1 MASSI
6 PPILVQL
13 QADVSQLK
21 AGMAQAEAS
30 LKGLDGTVA
39 ATSSKMNSFVGNLKK
54 VGVALGATF
63 AATQV
68 VSFAKESIMAASNI
82 NEALSKVGVVFGN
95 NAKEIETWAAG
106 ATANFGMSERSALTA
121 VGTFGN
127 LFDAFGLGEGD
138 TKKFSKSLTEL
149 AVDMAS
155 FNDMSVDDALQ
166 ALRSGLS
173 GETEPMKKFGSVL
186 SETRLKTEALTL
198 GLIKNT
204 KEALDPAAKAQAAY
218 SLIMKDTA
226 RQQGDYDR
234 TAGGTANTMRR
245 VAAQMDN
252 AKVAIGQGLL
262 PVFNGLLKVLE
273 VGVVP
278 VLKKL
283 GDFLKNNQDLIQ
295 AVGIGLAVATSA
307 FVLYKGA
314 IMAATTATKLF
325 GVAQVLM
332 KGGQLA
338 SIASTNT
345 LAATM
350 SRLNMV
356 MRANPIGLIITAV
369 GLLVAGF
376 VMLWK
381 KSETFRNAVIF
392 VSKVAIKA
400 FSSIIPMVGRV
411 IEVILKIVT
420 GPMRLLLGVLSKLPG
435 VGKYAKSGLDFINK
449 GLDGISDFA
458 DSAAKKANGLI
469 ATLDKVGKQAGT
481 TADKVNNA
489 TQGVKE
495 KSAGKGKGGGIST
508 KDLETIKKAQM
519 AFDED
524 MLKAKERYL
533 EDVADAD
540 KSYAKE
546 QVEIRKDNAKELIDI
561 AKDYAAKV
569 KDIEANLQE
578 KLTSLRADAD
588 KKRADLTKQAADKQ
602 ISIIQQSI
610 DRLRSAFATGAA
622 FSISDLFKGKTSGGF
637 LESMKK
643 QLADAKALQQGAAFL
658 SGQGYAQTF
667 IEEVVKAGPTAGLE
681 MINELKKATP
691 EQQRVIQ
698 ETFMDLEGIQQTGL
712 DTLAKSMSNGANL
725 ATSEL
730 RDAYDQVAIDL
741 KNSLAEVDA
750 QLKESMAE
758 ANADY
763 LKAMTEAAA
772 VRDERIADSIAKMEE
787 ALAAAKAKYDEALAD
802 ASVTLQKS
810 LNDAMKAFE
819 KSIDETSISTKKKI
833 DLLKNQLAEVAT
845 LMASLQ
851 MAQTNAAAAAVLPY
865 GPTGAFTDA
874 SFDKVAAGQS
884 GPTTNN
890 TINITGINMANPS
903 SIQTAVINA
912 AKYGTA
918 VTVNKATATNNKAAS
933 ASKPKSNF
941 TYGSGNPL
949 MQVR

>member
-13 QADVSQLK
+13 VADVTQLK

-39 ATSSKMNSFVGNLKK
+39 ATSSKMSSFVGNLKR
-54 VGVALGATF
+54 VGAAMGATF
-63 AATQV
+63 AASQI
-68 VSFAKESIMAASNI
+68 VSFGKESIMAASNI

-95 NAKEIETWAAG
+95 NAKEIEAWAAG
-106 ATANFGMSERSALTA
+106 ATDNFGMSERGALTA

-127 LFDAFGLGEGD
+127 LFDAFGLGEDD

-155 FNDMSVDDALQ
+155 FNDMPVDDALQ

-245 VAAQMDN
+245 VAAEMDN

-262 PVFNGLLKVLE
+262 PVFNALLKVME
-273 VGVVP
+273 FGIVP
-278 VLKKL
+278 VLKAVGK
-283 GDFLKNNQDLIQ
+283 FLKENST
-295 AVGIGLAVATSA
+295 AVAVFGA
-307 FVLYKGA
+307 VLAAGA
-314 IMAATTATKLF
+314 VAWGVYTLAINAATIATK
-325 GVAQVLM
+325 VWTAVT
-332 KGGQLA
+332 K
-338 SIASTNT
+338 
-345 LAATM
+345 
-350 SRLNMV
+350 
-356 MRANPIGLIITAV
+356 ANPIGLIITAV
-369 GLLVAGF
+369 ALLAAGIAT
-376 VMLWK
+376 LWK
-381 KSETFRNAVIF
+381 RSETFRNVIIS
-392 VSKVAIKA
+392 VAKVAIKA
-400 FSSIIPMVGRV
+400 FASIIPMVGQV
-411 IEVILKIVT
+411 FEAIAKVVLGPLKA
-420 GPMRLLLGVLSKLPG
+420 LLTILSKLPG
-435 VGKYAKSGLDFINK
+435 VGKYAKAGLDFMNK

-458 DSAAKKANGLI
+458 DSAAKKASGLI

-481 TADKVNNA
+481 TAEKVKAA
-489 TQGVKE
+489 TDGVKD
-495 KSAGKGKGGGIST
+495 KGAGKGKGGGVST
-508 KDLETIKKAQM
+508 KDLETIKKAQT

-524 MLKAKERYL
+524 MLKARERYA
-533 EDVADAD
+533 EDIAEAQ
-540 KSYAKE
+540 KAYAKAE
-546 QVEIRKDNAKELIDI
+546 VEIRKDNAKELINI
-561 AKDYAAKV
+561 AKDYAAKE
-569 KDIEANLQE
+569 KELQADLQE
-578 KLTSLRADAD
+578 KLTSLGVEAN

-643 QLADAKALQQGAAFL
+643 QLADAKALQEGAAYL

-667 IEEVVKAGPTAGLE
+667 IEEIVKAGPTAGLQ
-681 MINELKKATP
+681 MVDELKKATP
-691 EQQRVIQ
+691 EQQKVIQ
-698 ETFMDLEGIQQTGL
+698 DTFMDLESIQNTGL
-712 DTLAKSMSNGANL
+712 DTLAKSMNNGANL

-730 RDAYDQVAIDL
+730 RQAYDQVAIDL

-750 QLKESMAE
+750 ELKTSMAE

-763 LKAMTEAAA
+763 LKALAEAQA
-772 VRDERIADSIAKMEE
+772 VRDERIAESLAKMEE

-802 ASVTLQKS
+802 ASATLQKS
-810 LNDAMKAFE
+810 LNEAMKAFE
-819 KSIDETSISTKKKI
+819 KSIDATSVATSQKIS
-833 DLLKNQLAEVAT
+833 LLKIQLAEVAA
-845 LMASLQ
+845 LMASI
-851 MAQTNAAAAAVLPY
+851 AGASAGSVGGISPITPIKPLPK
-865 GPTGAFTDA
+865 TGAGAVGSTT
-874 SFDKVAAGQS
+874 
-884 GPTTNN
+884 TTNN
-890 TINITGINMANPS
+890 NISIKTTNLTDPKKVTTDVVNGI
-903 SIQTAVINA
+903 
-912 AKYGTA
+912 KYGAA
-918 VTVNKATATNNKAAS
+918 VTVPNRTMSQSAA
-933 ASKPKSNF
+933 
-941 TYGSGNPL
+941 L
-949 MQVR
+949 RDR

>member
-13 QADVSQLK
+13 VADVTQLK

-30 LKGLDGTVA
+30 LKNLDGTVA
-39 ATSSKMNSFVGNLKK
+39 ATSSKMNSFVGNLKR
-54 VGVALGATF
+54 VGAAMGATF
-63 AATQV
+63 AASQI
-68 VSFAKESIMAASNI
+68 VSFGKESIMAASNI

-95 NAKEIETWAAG
+95 NAKEIEAWAAG
-106 ATANFGMSERSALTA
+106 ATDNFGMSERSALTA

-127 LFDAFGLGEGD
+127 LFDAFGLGEKD
-138 TKKFSKSLTEL
+138 TKNFAKSLTEL

-155 FNDMSVDDALQ
+155 FNDMPVEDALT

-186 SETRLKTEALTL
+186 SETRLKTEALSL

-245 VAAQMDN
+245 VAAEMDN

-262 PVFNGLLKVLE
+262 PVFNALLKVME
-273 VGVVP
+273 FGIVP
-278 VLKKL
+278 VLKAVGK
-283 GDFLKNNQDLIQ
+283 FLKENST
-295 AVGIGLAVATSA
+295 AVAVFGA
-307 FVLYKGA
+307 VLAAGA
-314 IMAATTATKLF
+314 VAWGVYTLAINAATIATK
-325 GVAQVLM
+325 VWTAVT
-332 KGGQLA
+332 K
-338 SIASTNT
+338 
-345 LAATM
+345 
-350 SRLNMV
+350 
-356 MRANPIGLIITAV
+356 ANPIGLIITAV
-369 GLLVAGF
+369 ALLAAGIAT
-376 VMLWK
+376 LWK
-381 KSETFRNAVIF
+381 RSETFRNVVIS
-392 VSKVAIKA
+392 VAKAAIKA
-400 FSSIIPMVGRV
+400 FAAVVPIIGSVYEAIFKV
-411 IEVILKIVT
+411 VT
-420 GPMRLLLGVLSKLPG
+420 GPLRAFLGVLSKLPG
-435 VGKYAKSGLDFINK
+435 VGKFAKAGLDFMNK

-458 DSAAKKANGLI
+458 DSAAKKATGLI
-469 ATLDKVGKQAGT
+469 ASLDKVGKQADT
-481 TADKVNNA
+481 TAKKVKTA
-489 TQGVKE
+489 TDGVKE
-495 KSAGKGKGGGIST
+495 KGKEDSKSSGPST
-508 KDLETIKKAQM
+508 KDLETIKKAQI
-519 AFDED
+519 AFTED
-524 MLKAKERYL
+524 MAKARERYA
-533 EDVADAD
+533 EDVADAE
-540 KSYAKE
+540 KRYAKE

-569 KDIEANLQE
+569 KDIEASLQE

-610 DRLRSAFATGAA
+610 DRLRNAFATGAA

-643 QLADAKALQQGAAFL
+643 QLADAKALQEGAAYL

-667 IEEVVKAGPTAGLE
+667 IEEVVKAGPTAGLQ
-681 MINELKKATP
+681 MVDELKKATP
-691 EQQRVIQ
+691 EQQKVIQ

-750 QLKESMAE
+750 ELKSSMAE

-772 VRDERIADSIAKMEE
+772 VRDERIADSLAKMNE
-787 ALAAAKAKYDEALAD
+787 ALAASKAKYDEALAE
-802 ASVTLQKS
+802 ASATLQKS
-810 LNDAMKAFE
+810 LLQAQKDFE
-819 KSIDETSISTKKKI
+819 KAIDATSLSTTQKI
-833 DLLKNQLAEVAT
+833 NLLKTQLAEVAA
-845 LMASLQ
+845 LMASLS
-851 MAQTNAAAAAVLPY
+851 MAQANAAAMSSATY
-865 GPTGAFTDA
+865 TNSSGFTNNSGTNTGSTG
-874 SFDKVAAGQS
+874 SS
-884 GPTTNN
+884 STTNN
-890 TINITGINMANPS
+890 NISITGVNMADPKKITS
-903 SIQTAVINA
+903 DVINGI
-912 AKYGTA
+912 KYGTA
-918 VTVNKATATNNKAAS
+918 VTV
-933 ASKPKSNF
+933 SKGTGHPSNPNVTKS
-941 TYGSGNPL
+941 PL
-949 MQVR
+949 KSISSTLGFK

>member
-39 ATSSKMNSFVGNLKK
+39 TTSNKMSSFVGNLKR
-54 VGVALGATF
+54 VGAAMGATF

-68 VSFAKESIMAASNI
+68 VSFAKESIMAASNTA
-82 NEALSKVGVVFGN
+82 EALSKVGVVFGN
-95 NAKEIETWAAG
+95 NSKEIEEWAAG

-138 TKKFSKSLTEL
+138 TKNFAKSLTEL

-155 FNDMSVDDALQ
+155 FNDMPVDDALQ

-186 SETRLKTEALTL
+186 SETRLKTEALSL

-218 SLIMKDTA
+218 ALIMKDTA

-245 VAAQMDN
+245 VAAEMDN

-262 PVFNGLLKVLE
+262 PVFNALLKVME
-273 VGVVP
+273 FGIVP
-278 VLKKL
+278 VLKAVGK
-283 GDFLKNNQDLIQ
+283 FLKENST
-295 AVGIGLAVATSA
+295 AVATFGA
-307 FVLYKGA
+307 VLAAGA
-314 IMAATTATKLF
+314 VIWGVYTLAINAATIATK
-325 GVAQVLM
+325 VWTAVT
-332 KGGQLA
+332 K
-338 SIASTNT
+338 
-345 LAATM
+345 
-350 SRLNMV
+350 
-356 MRANPIGLIITAV
+356 ANPIGLIITAV
-369 GLLVAGF
+369 ALLAAGIAT
-376 VMLWK
+376 LWK
-381 KSETFRNAVIF
+381 RSETFRNVIIS
-392 VSKVAIKA
+392 VAKVAIKA
-400 FSSIIPMVGRV
+400 FASIVPMVGQV
-411 IEVILKIVT
+411 LEAILKIVT
-420 GPMRLLLGVLSKLPG
+420 GPMRLFLGALSKLPG
-435 VGKYAKSGLDFINK
+435 VGKYAKGALDMINGGLN
-449 GLDGISDFA
+449 GISDFA
-458 DSAAKKANGLI
+458 DSAAKKATGLI

-481 TADKVNNA
+481 TADKVNKA
-489 TQGVKE
+489 TQGVKD
-495 KSAGKGKGGGIST
+495 KGSGKGKGGGVST
-508 KDLETIKKAQM
+508 KDLEAIKKAQT

-524 MLKAKERYL
+524 MLKARERYA
-533 EDVADAD
+533 EQIADAEKD
-540 KSYAKE
+540 YAKA
-546 QVEIRKDNAKELIDI
+546 QIEIRKDNAKELIDI
-561 AKDYAAKV
+561 AKDYSAKV

-602 ISIIQQSI
+602 MSIIQQSI
-610 DRLRSAFATGAA
+610 DRLRGAFATGAA

-643 QLADAKALQQGAAFL
+643 QLADAKALQEGAAFL

-667 IEEVVKAGPTAGLE
+667 IEEVVKAGPTAGLD

-691 EQQRVIQ
+691 EQQKVIQ
-698 ETFMDLEGIQQTGL
+698 ETFMDLESIQDTGL
-712 DTLAKSMSNGANL
+712 DSLAKSMNNGANL
-725 ATSEL
+725 ATSQL
-730 RDAYDQVAIDL
+730 REAYDQVAIDL

-750 QLKESMAE
+750 ELKTSMAE

-763 LKAMTEAAA
+763 LKAMTEAAT
-772 VRDERIADSIAKMEE
+772 VRDERIAESMAKMEE

-802 ASVTLQKS
+802 ASATLQKS
-810 LNDAMKAFE
+810 LNEAMKAFE
-819 KSIDETSISTKKKI
+819 KSIEATSVSTTQKI
-833 DLLKNQLAEVAT
+833 NLLKTQLAEVAA

-851 MAQTNAAAAAVLPY
+851 TAQANAAALASKSATDKYADIGFKNAAANA
-865 GPTGAFTDA
+865 T
-874 SFDKVAAGQS
+874 KS

-890 TINITGINMANPS
+890 HISITGVNMADPHLITSDVVNG
-903 SIQTAVINA
+903 I
-912 AKYGTA
+912 KYGSA
-918 VTVNKATATNNKAAS
+918 VTVNTRMRTSEQAA
-933 ASKPKSNF
+933 A
-941 TYGSGNPL
+941 L
-949 MQVR
+949 RDR

>member
-39 ATSSKMNSFVGNLKK
+39 ATSNKMNSFVGNLKR
-54 VGVALGATF
+54 VGAAMGATF
-63 AATQV
+63 AASQI
-68 VSFAKESIMAASNI
+68 VSFGKESIMAASNL
-82 NEALSKVGVVFGN
+82 NEAISKVGVVFGN
-95 NAKEIETWAAG
+95 NSKEIEAWAAG

-127 LFDAFGLGEGD
+127 LFDAFGLGEDD

-155 FNDMSVDDALQ
+155 FNDMPVDDALQ

-234 TAGGTANTMRR
+234 TSGGTANTMRR
-245 VAAQMDN
+245 VAAEMDN

-262 PVFNGLLKVLE
+262 PVFNALLKVMEFGIL
-273 VGVVP
+273 P
-278 VLKKL
+278 VLKGVGK
-283 GDFLKNNQDLIQ
+283 FLKENST
-295 AVGIGLAVATSA
+295 AVAVFGA
-307 FVLYKGA
+307 VLAAGA
-314 IMAATTATKLF
+314 VVWGAYTLAINAATIATKIWTA
-325 GVAQVLM
+325 VT
-332 KGGQLA
+332 K
-338 SIASTNT
+338 
-345 LAATM
+345 
-350 SRLNMV
+350 
-356 MRANPIGLIITAV
+356 ANPIGLIITAV
-369 GLLVAGF
+369 ALLAAGIAT
-376 VMLWK
+376 LWK
-381 KSETFRNAVIF
+381 RSETFRNVIIS
-392 VSKVAIKA
+392 VAKVAIKA
-400 FSSIIPMVGRV
+400 FASIVPMVGQV
-411 IEVILKIVT
+411 FEAIMKVAS
-420 GPMRLLLGVLSKLPG
+420 GPLRTFLSALSHLPK
-435 VGKYAKSGLDFINK
+435 VGKYAKSALDMING

-481 TADKVNNA
+481 TADKVNTA
-489 TQGVKE
+489 TQGVKD
-495 KSAGKGKGGGIST
+495 KGGKGGGGKGSGPTT
-508 KDLETIKKAQM
+508 KDLEIIKKAQT

-533 EDVADAD
+533 EDVADAE
-540 KSYAKE
+540 KNYAKA

-569 KDIEANLQE
+569 KDIETNLQE

-610 DRLRSAFATGAA
+610 DRLRNAFATGAA

-643 QLADAKALQQGAAFL
+643 QLADAKALQEGAAFL

-667 IEEVVKAGPTAGLE
+667 IEEVVKAGPTAGLD

-750 QLKESMAE
+750 ELKTSMAE

-763 LKAMTEAAA
+763 LKAMTEAAT
-772 VRDERIADSIAKMEE
+772 VRDERIADSMAKMEE

-802 ASVTLQKS
+802 ASATLQKS
-810 LNDAMKAFE
+810 LNEAMKAFE
-819 KSIDETSISTKKKI
+819 KSIEATSVSTTQKI
-833 DLLKNQLAEVAT
+833 NLLKTQLAEVAA

-851 MAQTNAAAAAVLPY
+851 TAQANAAALASKSATDKYADIGFKNAAANA
-865 GPTGAFTDA
+865 TKSA
-874 SFDKVAAGQS
+874 
-884 GPTTNN
+884 PTTNN
-890 TINITGINMANPS
+890 NIAITGVNMADPKKIASDVVNG
-903 SIQTAVINA
+903 I
-912 AKYGTA
+912 KYGSA
-918 VTVNKATATNNKAAS
+918 VTVNTPSRTSSQIAA
-933 ASKPKSNF
+933 
-941 TYGSGNPL
+941 L
-949 MQVR
+949 RDR

>member
-13 QADVSQLK
+13 VADVTQLK

-39 ATSSKMNSFVGNLKK
+39 ATSNKMNSFVGNLKR
-54 VGVALGATF
+54 VGAAMGATF
-63 AATQV
+63 AASQI
-68 VSFAKESIMAASNI
+68 VSFGKESIMAASNI

-95 NAKEIETWAAG
+95 NAKEIEAWAAG
-106 ATANFGMSERSALTA
+106 ATDNFGMSERGALTA

-127 LFDAFGLGEGD
+127 LFDAFGLGEED

-155 FNDMSVDDALQ
+155 FNDMPVDDALT

-245 VAAQMDN
+245 VAAEMDN

-262 PVFNGLLKVLE
+262 PVFNALLKVME
-273 VGVVP
+273 FGIVP
-278 VLKKL
+278 VLKAVGK
-283 GDFLKNNQDLIQ
+283 FLKENST
-295 AVGIGLAVATSA
+295 AVAVFGA
-307 FVLYKGA
+307 VLAAGA
-314 IMAATTATKLF
+314 VAWGVYTLAINAATIATK
-325 GVAQVLM
+325 VWTAVT
-332 KGGQLA
+332 K
-338 SIASTNT
+338 
-345 LAATM
+345 
-350 SRLNMV
+350 
-356 MRANPIGLIITAV
+356 ANPIGLIITAV
-369 GLLVAGF
+369 ALLAAGIAT
-376 VMLWK
+376 LWK
-381 KSETFRNAVIF
+381 RSETFRNVIIS
-392 VSKVAIKA
+392 VAKVAIKA
-400 FSSIIPMVGRV
+400 FASIVPMVGQV
-411 IEVILKIVT
+411 FEAIAKVVLGPLKA
-420 GPMRLLLGVLSKLPG
+420 LLTILSKLPG
-435 VGKYAKSGLDFINK
+435 VGKYAKAGLDFMNK

-458 DSAAKKANGLI
+458 DSAAKKASGLI

-481 TADKVNNA
+481 TAEKVKAA
-489 TQGVKE
+489 TDGVKD
-495 KSAGKGKGGGIST
+495 KGAGKGKGGGVST
-508 KDLETIKKAQM
+508 KDLETIKKAQT

-524 MLKAKERYL
+524 MLKARERYA
-533 EDVADAD
+533 EDIAEAQ
-540 KSYAKE
+540 KAYAKAE
-546 QVEIRKDNAKELIDI
+546 VEIRKDNAKELINI
-561 AKDYAAKV
+561 AKDYAAKE
-569 KDIEANLQE
+569 KELQADLQE
-578 KLTSLRADAD
+578 KLTSLGVEAN

-643 QLADAKALQQGAAFL
+643 QLADAKALQEGAAYL

-667 IEEVVKAGPTAGLE
+667 IEEIVKAGPTAGLQ
-681 MINELKKATP
+681 MVDELKKATP
-691 EQQRVIQ
+691 EQQKVIQ
-698 ETFMDLEGIQQTGL
+698 DTFMDLESIQNTGL
-712 DTLAKSMSNGANL
+712 DTLAKSMNNGANL

-730 RDAYDQVAIDL
+730 RQAYDQVAIDL

-750 QLKESMAE
+750 ELKTSMAE

-772 VRDERIADSIAKMEE
+772 VRDERIAESMAKMEE

-802 ASVTLQKS
+802 ASATLQKS
-810 LNDAMKAFE
+810 LNEAMKAFE
-819 KSIDETSISTKKKI
+819 KSIDATSVATSQKIS
-833 DLLKNQLAEVAT
+833 LLKIQLAEVAA
-845 LMASLQ
+845 LMASI
-851 MAQTNAAAAAVLPY
+851 AGASAGGVGGISPITPIKPLPK
-865 GPTGAFTDA
+865 TGAGAVGSTT
-874 SFDKVAAGQS
+874 
-884 GPTTNN
+884 TTNN
-890 TINITGINMANPS
+890 NISIKTTNLTDPKKVTTDVVNGI
-903 SIQTAVINA
+903 
-912 AKYGTA
+912 KYGAA
-918 VTVNKATATNNKAAS
+918 VTVPNRTMSQSAA
-933 ASKPKSNF
+933 
-941 TYGSGNPL
+941 L
-949 MQVR
+949 RDR

>member
-39 ATSSKMNSFVGNLKK
+39 TTSNKMSSFVGNLKR
-54 VGVALGATF
+54 VGAAMGATF

-68 VSFAKESIMAASNI
+68 VSFAKESIMAASNTA
-82 NEALSKVGVVFGN
+82 EALSKVGVVFGN
-95 NAKEIETWAAG
+95 NSKEIEEWAAG

-138 TKKFSKSLTEL
+138 TKNFAKSLTEL

-155 FNDMSVDDALQ
+155 FNDMPVDDALQ

-186 SETRLKTEALTL
+186 SETRLKTEALSL

-218 SLIMKDTA
+218 ALIMKDTA

-245 VAAQMDN
+245 VAAEMDN

-262 PVFNGLLKVLE
+262 PVFNALLKVME
-273 VGVVP
+273 FGIVP
-278 VLKKL
+278 VLKAVGK
-283 GDFLKNNQDLIQ
+283 FLKENST
-295 AVGIGLAVATSA
+295 AVATFGA
-307 FVLYKGA
+307 VLAAGA
-314 IMAATTATKLF
+314 VIWGVYTLAINAATIATK
-325 GVAQVLM
+325 VWTAVT
-332 KGGQLA
+332 K
-338 SIASTNT
+338 
-345 LAATM
+345 
-350 SRLNMV
+350 
-356 MRANPIGLIITAV
+356 ANPIGLIITAV
-369 GLLVAGF
+369 ALLAAGIAT
-376 VMLWK
+376 LWK
-381 KSETFRNAVIF
+381 RSETFRNVIIS
-392 VSKVAIKA
+392 VAKVAIKA
-400 FSSIIPMVGRV
+400 FASIVPMVGQV
-411 IEVILKIVT
+411 FEAILKIVT
-420 GPMRLLLGVLSKLPG
+420 GPMRLFLGALSKLPG
-435 VGKYAKSGLDFINK
+435 VGKYAKGALDMINGGLN
-449 GLDGISDFA
+449 GISDFA
-458 DSAAKKANGLI
+458 DSAAKKATGLI

-489 TQGVKE
+489 TQGVKD
-495 KSAGKGKGGGIST
+495 KGAGKGKGGGVST
-508 KDLETIKKAQM
+508 KDLEAIKKAQT

-524 MLKAKERYL
+524 MLKARERYA
-533 EDVADAD
+533 EQIADAEKD
-540 KSYAKE
+540 YAKA
-546 QVEIRKDNAKELIDI
+546 QIEIRKDNAKELIDI
-561 AKDYAAKV
+561 AKDYSAKV

-602 ISIIQQSI
+602 MSIIQQSI
-610 DRLRSAFATGAA
+610 DRLRGAFATGAA

-643 QLADAKALQQGAAFL
+643 QLADAKALQEGAAFL

-667 IEEVVKAGPTAGLE
+667 IEEVVKAGPTAGLD

-691 EQQRVIQ
+691 EQQKVIQ
-698 ETFMDLEGIQQTGL
+698 ETFMDLESIQDTGL
-712 DTLAKSMSNGANL
+712 DSLAKSMNNGANL
-725 ATSEL
+725 ATSQL
-730 RDAYDQVAIDL
+730 REAYDQVAIDL

-750 QLKESMAE
+750 ELKTSMAE

-763 LKAMTEAAA
+763 LKAMTEAAT
-772 VRDERIADSIAKMEE
+772 VRDERIAESMAKMEE

-802 ASVTLQKS
+802 ASATLQKS
-810 LNDAMKAFE
+810 LNEAMKAFE
-819 KSIDETSISTKKKI
+819 KSIEATSVSTTQKI
-833 DLLKNQLAEVAT
+833 KLLKTQLAEVAA

-851 MAQTNAAAAAVLPY
+851 TAQANAAALASKSATDKYADIGFKNAAANA
-865 GPTGAFTDA
+865 TKSA
-874 SFDKVAAGQS
+874 
-884 GPTTNN
+884 PTTNN
-890 TINITGINMANPS
+890 NIAITGVNMADPKKIASDVVNG
-903 SIQTAVINA
+903 I
-912 AKYGTA
+912 KYGSA
-918 VTVNKATATNNKAAS
+918 VTVNTPSRTSSQIAA
-933 ASKPKSNF
+933 
-941 TYGSGNPL
+941 L
-949 MQVR
+949 RDR

>member
-39 ATSSKMNSFVGNLKK
+39 TTSNKMSSFVGNLKR
-54 VGVALGATF
+54 VGAAMGATF
-63 AATQV
+63 AATQI
-68 VSFAKESIMAASNI
+68 VSFAKESILAASNT
-82 NEALSKVGVVFGN
+82 NEAISKVGVVFGN
-95 NAKEIETWAAG
+95 NAKEIEAWAAG

-155 FNDMSVDDALQ
+155 FNDMPVDDALN

-186 SETRLKTEALTL
+186 SETRLKTEALSL

-226 RQQGDYDR
+226 KQQGDYDR

-245 VAAQMDN
+245 VASEMDN

-262 PVFNGLLKVLE
+262 PVFNALLKVMEFGIL
-273 VGVVP
+273 P
-278 VLKKL
+278 VLKGVGK
-283 GDFLKNNQDLIQ
+283 FLKENST
-295 AVGIGLAVATSA
+295 AVAVFGA
-307 FVLYKGA
+307 VLAAGA
-314 IMAATTATKLF
+314 VVWGVYTLAINAATIATK
-325 GVAQVLM
+325 VWTAVT
-332 KGGQLA
+332 K
-338 SIASTNT
+338 
-345 LAATM
+345 
-350 SRLNMV
+350 
-356 MRANPIGLIITAV
+356 ANPIGLIITAV
-369 GLLVAGF
+369 ALLAAGIAT
-376 VMLWK
+376 LWK
-381 KSETFRNAVIF
+381 RSETFRNVIIS
-392 VSKVAIKA
+392 VAKVAIKA
-400 FSSIIPMVGRV
+400 FASIVPMVGQV
-411 IEVILKIVT
+411 LEAILKIVT
-420 GPMRLLLGVLSKLPG
+420 GPMRLFLGALSKLPG
-435 VGKYAKSGLDFINK
+435 VGKYAKGALDMINGGLN
-449 GLDGISDFA
+449 GISDFA
-458 DSAAKKANGLI
+458 DSAAKKATGLI

-481 TADKVNNA
+481 TADKVNTA
-489 TQGVKE
+489 TQGVKD
-495 KSAGKGKGGGIST
+495 KGAGKGKGGGPST
-508 KDLETIKKAQM
+508 KDLDAIKKAQT

-524 MLKAKERYL
+524 MLKARERYA
-533 EDVADAD
+533 EQIADAEKD
-540 KSYAKE
+540 YAKA
-546 QVEIRKDNAKELIDI
+546 QIEIRKDNAKELIDI
-561 AKDYAAKV
+561 AKDYSAKV

-602 ISIIQQSI
+602 MSIIQQSI
-610 DRLRSAFATGAA
+610 DRLRGAFATGAA

-643 QLADAKALQQGAAFL
+643 QLADAKALQEGAAFL

-667 IEEVVKAGPTAGLE
+667 IEEVVKAGPTAGLD

-691 EQQRVIQ
+691 EQQKVIQ
-698 ETFMDLEGIQQTGL
+698 ETFMDLESIQDTGL
-712 DTLAKSMSNGANL
+712 DSLAKSMNNGANL
-725 ATSEL
+725 ATSQL
-730 RDAYDQVAIDL
+730 REAYDQVAIDL

-750 QLKESMAE
+750 ELKTSMAE

-763 LKAMTEAAA
+763 LKAMTEAAT
-772 VRDERIADSIAKMEE
+772 VRDERIADSMAKMEE

-802 ASVTLQKS
+802 ASATLQKS
-810 LNDAMKAFE
+810 LNEAMKAFE
-819 KSIDETSISTKKKI
+819 KSIEATSVSTTQKI
-833 DLLKNQLAEVAT
+833 NLLKTQLAEVAA

-851 MAQTNAAAAAVLPY
+851 TAQANAAALASKSATDKYADIGFKNAAANA
-865 GPTGAFTDA
+865 TKSA
-874 SFDKVAAGQS
+874 
-884 GPTTNN
+884 PTTNN
-890 TINITGINMANPS
+890 NIAITGVNMADPKKIASDVVNG
-903 SIQTAVINA
+903 I
-912 AKYGTA
+912 KYGSA
-918 VTVNKATATNNKAAS
+918 VTVNTPSRTSSQIAA
-933 ASKPKSNF
+933 
-941 TYGSGNPL
+941 L
-949 MQVR
+949 RDR

>member
-13 QADVSQLK
+13 VADVTQLK

-39 ATSSKMNSFVGNLKK
+39 ATSNKMSSFVGNLKR
-54 VGVALGATF
+54 VGAAMGATF
-63 AATQV
+63 AASQI
-68 VSFAKESIMAASNI
+68 VSFGKESIMAASNI
-82 NEALSKVGVVFGN
+82 NEALSKVGVVFGD
-95 NAKEIETWAAG
+95 NAKEIEKWAAG
-106 ATANFGMSERSALTA
+106 ATDNFGMSERGALTA

-127 LFDAFGLGEGD
+127 LFDAFGLGEED

-155 FNDMSVDDALQ
+155 FNDMSVDDAMN

-245 VAAQMDN
+245 VAAEMDN

-262 PVFNGLLKVLE
+262 PVFNALLKVME
-273 VGVVP
+273 FGIVP
-278 VLKKL
+278 VLKAVGK
-283 GDFLKNNQDLIQ
+283 FLKENST
-295 AVGIGLAVATSA
+295 AVAVFGA
-307 FVLYKGA
+307 VLAAGA
-314 IMAATTATKLF
+314 AVWGVYTLAINAATIATK
-325 GVAQVLM
+325 VWTAVT
-332 KGGQLA
+332 K
-338 SIASTNT
+338 
-345 LAATM
+345 
-350 SRLNMV
+350 
-356 MRANPIGLIITAV
+356 ANPIGLIITAV
-369 GLLVAGF
+369 ALLAAGIAT
-376 VMLWK
+376 LWK
-381 KSETFRNAVIF
+381 RSETFRNVIIS
-392 VSKVAIKA
+392 VAKVAIKA
-400 FSSIIPMVGRV
+400 FASIVPMVGQV
-411 IEVILKIVT
+411 FEAIAKVVLGPLKA
-420 GPMRLLLGVLSKLPG
+420 LLTVLSKLPG
-435 VGKYAKSGLDFINK
+435 VGKYAKAGLDFMNK
-449 GLDGISDFA
+449 GLDGISDFS
-458 DSAAKKANGLI
+458 DKAAKKATGLI
-469 ATLDKVGKQAGT
+469 ASLDKVAKQAGT
-481 TADKVNNA
+481 TAEKVKAA
-489 TQGVKE
+489 TDGVKD
-495 KSAGKGKGGGIST
+495 KGDGKGKGGGVST
-508 KDLETIKKAQM
+508 KDLETIKKAQI

-524 MLKAKERYL
+524 MLKARERYA
-533 EDVADAD
+533 EQIADAEKD
-540 KSYAKE
+540 YAKA

-643 QLADAKALQQGAAFL
+643 QLADAKALQEGAAFL

-691 EQQRVIQ
+691 EQQKVIQ
-698 ETFMDLEGIQQTGL
+698 DTFMDLEAIQNTGL
-712 DTLAKSMSNGANL
+712 DSLARSMNNGANL

-730 RDAYDQVAIDL
+730 RQAYDQVAIDL

-750 QLKESMAE
+750 ELKTSMAE

-772 VRDERIADSIAKMEE
+772 VRDERIAESMAKMEE
-787 ALAAAKAKYDEALAD
+787 ALAAAKLKYDEALAD
-802 ASVTLQKS
+802 ASATLQKS
-810 LNDAMKAFE
+810 LNEAMKAFE
-819 KSIDETSISTKKKI
+819 KSIDATSVSTTQKI
-833 DLLKNQLAEVAT
+833 NLLKTQLAEVTA
-845 LMASLQ
+845 LMAAIAGASAGGGVGGVTPIKPITPLK
-851 MAQTNAAAAAVLPY
+851 PGDKGFI
-865 GPTGAFTDA
+865 GPV
-874 SFDKVAAGQS
+874 S
-884 GPTTNN
+884 TTNN
-890 TINITGINMANPS
+890 NINIKTTNLTDPKKVATDVVNGI
-903 SIQTAVINA
+903 
-912 AKYGTA
+912 KYGAA
-918 VTVNKATATNNKAAS
+918 VTVPNRTMSQTAA
-933 ASKPKSNF
+933 
-941 TYGSGNPL
+941 L
-949 MQVR
+949 RDR